1 MGRIVGEKNNGY
13 VHGVR
18 DIVASFIVYGAKEY
32 IPRHLKR
39 GSSKPTA
46 RKSGLSLIS
55 LDLGENF
62 ASLCPFELSSTT
74 LRFSYVEASQLSQ
87 QSLIDE
93 ATVKFTVCNAQ
104 FSLGML

>member
-1 MGRIVGEKNNGY
+1 MRQRGNWGSDCRVVPLTRFCMGRIVGEKNNGY

-55 LDLGENF
+55 LDLGEKF
-62 ASLCPFELSSTT
+62 ASLSF
-74 LRFSYVEASQLSQ
+74 
-87 QSLIDE
+87 
-93 ATVKFTVCNAQ
+93 
-104 FSLGML
+104 